1 MPKPNIIIV
10 LEALYAGIDVEID
23 NAKFTMQDGKIYQ
36 VGTDVNNG
44 EEYLL
49 STEFLTMNDFITF
62 VNNKLTEEQRIS
74 LIGTLALRKM
84 NKKRR

>member
-23 NAKFTMQDGKIYQ
+23 TTKFTMQDGKIYQ
-36 VGTDVNNG
+36 VGTDVNSG

-62 VNNKLTEEQRIS
+62 VNNKLTEEQKIS

>member
-1 MPKPNIIIV
+1 MSRPNILIV

-23 NAKFTMQDGKIYQ
+23 NIKFTMQDGKIYQ
-36 VGTDVNNG
+36 IGTDVSGN
-44 EEYLL
+44 EYLL